1 MQTHLAA
8 DRREILE
15 IAAGLK
21 AMSEMTRVYLITGFL
36 GSGKTTLLNRII
48 NFFPK
53 EKKLTILMNE
63 FGEIGIDGTLV
74 QGENIDM
81 LEISKGS
88 IFCVCVKTDFIKGLY
103 ELSTKVQP
111 DVLLIESTG
120 VANPSDLKKDLKL
133 PIFSNRFQFV
143 EQFCMVDAGH
153 FLDAYEAY
161 ASLEKQIAS
170 STVFIINKI
179 DQAPPE
185 KIEEIKG
192 VIRTFHPEPSFYE
205 TTYGNIPLERFF
217 FPELRAAQADA
228 ASSAKEEKARLLSE
242 KDLDAFIDGLLD
254 SPDLEITPPDLLMSV
269 TYRWSG
275 QDLDQV
281 RDMARNLPSSVVRAK
296 GFLEGEGRIYLLN
309 YVMGDWTIEE
319 PGIPNERIQ
328 HKNVVVFI
336 APPEAMAGID
346 EATRKGAWTCIGTY
360 QPMSQVAK
368 PGAP

>member
-1 MQTHLAA
+1 MTA
-8 DRREILE
+8 RV
-15 IAAGLK
+15 K
-21 AMSEMTRVYLITGFL
+21 AMYEMTRVYLITGFL

-48 NFFPK
+48 DFFPK

-120 VANPSDLKKDLKL
+120 VANPSDLKRDLKL
-133 PIFSNRFQFV
+133 PIFSNRFHFV
-143 EQFCMVDAGH
+143 EQFCMVDAAH
-153 FLDAYEAY
+153 FLDAYETY

-192 VIRTFHPEPSFYE
+192 SDTQLSS
-205 TTYGNIPLERFF
+205 GAFF
-217 FPELRAAQADA
+217 LRDHLWKHTLREILFP
-228 ASSAKEEKARLLSE
+228 
-242 KDLDAFIDGLLD
+242 
-254 SPDLEITPPDLLMSV
+254 
-269 TYRWSG
+269 
-275 QDLDQV
+275 
-281 RDMARNLPSSVVRAK
+281 
-296 GFLEGEGRIYLLN
+296 
-309 YVMGDWTIEE
+309 
-319 PGIPNERIQ
+319 
-328 HKNVVVFI
+328 
-336 APPEAMAGID
+336 
-346 EATRKGAWTCIGTY
+346 
-360 QPMSQVAK
+360 
-368 PGAP
+368 